1 MTPYYA
7 AQVLSAIPTREEWGQ
22 IYDRFERE
30 GLSDERAESYIDAL
44 ENVRTAL
51 CDGANH
57 CTLIAGE
64 ILAERVRHLR
74 EEGWSTDHDD
84 GLIAGQL
91 AMAAACYAAP
101 KPILVEKMLPSG
113 SPTEKAY
120 EDPWPLEPEWDK
132 RATHER
138 RRQLI
143 IAASMLVAEVERMD
157 RHSNR
162 QRTQA
167 LEDAR
172 LATCQLQVDQVTTSI
187 LHDYQDR
194 GYVPEEIRLY
204 NPETQE
210 YKTVIVPPL
219 VAETTE

>member
-1 MTPYYA
+1 
-7 AQVLSAIPTREEWGQ
+7 
-22 IYDRFERE
+22 
-30 GLSDERAESYIDAL
+30 
-44 ENVRTAL
+44 
-51 CDGANH
+51 
-57 CTLIAGE
+57 
-64 ILAERVRHLR
+64 
-74 EEGWSTDHDD
+74 
-84 GLIAGQL
+84 
-91 AMAAACYAAP
+91 
-101 KPILVEKMLPSG
+101 
-113 SPTEKAY
+113 
-120 EDPWPLEPEWDK
+120 
-132 RATHER
+132 
-138 RRQLI
+138 
-143 IAASMLVAEVERMD
+143 MD